1 VTISKGPSKPVSRQ
15 RGFTLVELLVV
26 IAIIGILISIMLPA
40 VQAAREAGRRATC
53 SNNLLRLAMATN
65 SYESSHGYYPPGVVD
80 LKGPILSQAVGMHHG
95 WIERLLPYLDERA
108 AHSKIDFA
116 ASVYDPKN
124 AAVRNLALVELLCPS
139 DEVVEEATHS
149 SYAACQNDTESPIDA
164 DNHGVFF
171 LNSKL
176 RSDDITDGLGYTL
189 FIAEKRSGGTGTD
202 LGWMSGTRATLR
214 NTGTELNATGPRG
227 TPSSPANPAA
237 PDQKQPPIW
246 ESPAYVGGF
255 GSDHSGC
262 LVVAAFGDGSVH
274 YLSDT
279 IDSSIL
285 KLLGNRADGEL
296 INPTDLDK

>member
-1 VTISKGPSKPVSRQ
+1 
-15 RGFTLVELLVV
+15 LVV

-65 SYESSHGYYPPGVVD
+65 SYESSHGYYPPGVAD
-80 LKGPILSQAVGMHHG
+80 SKGPILSQAVGMHHG

-108 AHSKIDFA
+108 AHAKIDFA

-124 AAVRNLALVELLCPS
+124 AAVRKLALVELLCPS
-139 DEVVEEATHS
+139 DSVVEEGPHS

-176 RSDDITDGLGYTL
+176 RSEDITDGLGYTL
-189 FIAEKRSGGTGTD
+189 FIGEKRSGGTGTD

-227 TPSSPANPAA
+227 TPSSPANPVAA
-237 PDQKQPPIW
+237 DQKQPPIW
-246 ESPAYVGGF
+246 ESPTYVGGF
-255 GSDHSGC
+255 GSDHSGG
-262 LVVAAFGDGSVH
+262 LVVTAFGDGSVR
-274 YLSDT
+274 YLSET
-279 IDSSIL
+279 IDPGVL
-285 KLLGNRADGEL
+285 KLLGNRADGQL
-296 INPTDLDK
+296 INPTDLEK